1 VPATDFV
8 LPMPSGAPPAY
19 DDLYDS
25 LGSRGPSPL
34 SPTGIDVLDIPAPAP
49 FSSASA
55 SGKPLRPSLVP
66 LSSRHA
72 WRDSSVIAGSPNGAG
87 ITIDVLD
94 VEPPRAGDGWRNLAG
109 GFLGISEGPDPSE
122 QRTPFGTVSLETTD
136 ENLRLTMF
144 VGTAPSHPSR
154 EFFGL

>member
-1 VPATDFV
+1 
-8 LPMPSGAPPAY
+8 
-19 DDLYDS
+19 
-25 LGSRGPSPL
+25 
-34 SPTGIDVLDIPAPAP
+34 
-49 FSSASA
+49 
-55 SGKPLRPSLVP
+55 
-66 LSSRHA
+66 
-72 WRDSSVIAGSPNGAG
+72 VIAGSPNGAG

-154 EFFGL
+154 EFFGLWTRVFALKQMQIHIIARDPINHQY